1 MKCFILNE
9 DNHQY
14 DMRILVIYKRETEKR
29 AKAILKSYF
38 VDDDEI
44 AFDYDE
50 ITSEYYEK
58 LKLFILEV
66 WEMGGTIL
74 KSDIIIEDEDYYIK
88 GQVDAWETCLWRLR
102 VFGTITKKR
111 DHRKINFDYEN
122 IDRTVRN
129 QESYSE
135 FNEIE
140 TGIIRTIGDL
150 IIIRAIDPNYYSD
163 FDPLKDGNLH
173 IERLFK
179 EV

>member
-1 MKCFILNE
+1 
-9 DNHQY
+9 
-14 DMRILVIYKRETEKR
+14 
-29 AKAILKSYF
+29 
-38 VDDDEI
+38 
-44 AFDYDE
+44 
-50 ITSEYYEK
+50 
-58 LKLFILEV
+58 
-66 WEMGGTIL
+66 MGGTIL

-102 VFGTITKKR
+102 VFGTITKKGN
-111 DHRKINFDYEN
+111 HRKIKFDYEN
-122 IDRTVRN
+122 IDRTVRK
-129 QESYSE
+129 QDSYSE

-163 FDPLKDGNLH
+163 FDPLKDGDLH